1 MHRFSRTFVLISTAG
16 FWIAF
21 GACEPELPPYNDP
34 STVFTAKVY
43 GIYSLNVTTNSLSL
57 NVTIKNS
64 FDETLQ
70 GKAVFNGQFEI
81 IPLRNSSYRRSF
93 SLSDANLAYARNYN
107 SASKILTI
115 DPGDSVQFR
124 VSWDFM
130 ADNGVDL
137 RNSFFRYFPDATCSG
152 RTIALPEVF
161 SIHSEM
167 LVFDRIPAIT
177 ATMSGFVF
185 CHVNVFVLPNFC
197 PPILECPK

>member
-1 MHRFSRTFVLISTAG
+1 LHRFLRTCVLISTAG

-21 GACEPELPPYNDP
+21 GACDSELPPYNDP

-57 NVTIKNS
+57 FVTIKNS

-70 GKAVFNGQFEI
+70 GKAVFGGQLEI
-81 IPLRNSSYRRSF
+81 IPLRNPSYRKSF

-107 SASKILTI
+107 SASTMLTI

-124 VSWDFM
+124 VSWDFI

-137 RNSFFRYFPDATCSG
+137 RAAFFRNFSDATCNG

-167 LVFDRIPAIT
+167 KMFDRIPATT
-177 ATMSGFVF
+177 ATMSEFVF
-185 CHVNVFVLPNFC
+185 CYVNVFILPNFC
-197 PPILECPK
+197 TPVLGCPP